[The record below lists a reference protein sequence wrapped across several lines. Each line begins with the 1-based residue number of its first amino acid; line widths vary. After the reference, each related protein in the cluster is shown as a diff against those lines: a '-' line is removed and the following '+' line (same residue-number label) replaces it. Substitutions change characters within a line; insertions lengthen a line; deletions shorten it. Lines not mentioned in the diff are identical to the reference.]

1 MLLPDAVQGNKRARV
16 GTAARTPLPTSSHS
30 SADVDASTAA
40 TQLLGLSDAN
50 ASDDTR
56 PQDPQGRF
64 VGDLNPEGFLIEAMK
79 STDHRGDTTIG
90 IWKQPGGPRKRG
102 SKSGHSSPDDARSSV
117 LSPSTLHGEVARL
130 EEALKTARSKWIE
143 RCIID
148 VQPPES
154 AFAKLRDIYLAK
166 IHPIF
171 PIFASRRLRNLG
183 TDRIDIAVKLSVCLA
198 ASTDPAAKNHL
209 RLAGSSR
216 PLPYLEY
223 SSKVIRLIRDLLQE
237 TDFSN
242 RLLDQI
248 RIMACTALYW
258 QPQEEDE
265 WDAPARLFTQAMSIV
280 HSIGLHLEVYDKMFL
295 GDGDSDHQLGH
306 AAQSDNCRRSDI
318 ERLFLCIYALD
329 RMICTFYGRPILL
342 NERDFDKDILE
353 YASRQTPCFRLFIS
367 VIWELNE
374 VIDLYRPA
382 SSSTNKSNFVSVF
395 EKLILDSGA
404 QNEPSSLLA
413 TIEVLHHAVSAL
425 SVRQTRQDFAT
436 QPVESAEGQKD
447 YPHLPD
453 PLLNARRSI
462 SADRILQIVKEY
474 DVGPLPFVPYALS
487 IALSVAYRKWR
498 FSQIP
503 MFRTRGRAAFLEVLP
518 VLESWG
524 RIFTSAR
531 VNHNLAQ
538 KVVEGMEKVAD
549 NIKRKAPTSTA
560 KPLQVVL
567 DQDTNGWQRQED
579 PGSGRSNNTTS
590 ASLDVDR
597 GIARGL
603 FTVGGPTYNAPPPV
617 SHVNPGTNVD
627 LISLDSQGTFDWFQ
641 HFNENTDM
649 NVGQMDGMFD
659 RNLDPMAPAFWPEYP
674 NWDIDRSGDANIGPV
689 L

>member
-1 MLLPDAVQGNKRARV
+1 
-16 GTAARTPLPTSSHS
+16 
-30 SADVDASTAA
+30 VDASTAA

-50 ASDDTR
+50 APDDAR
-56 PQDPQGRF
+56 PHDPRGRF
-64 VGDLNPEGFLIEAMK
+64 VGDLNPEGFLIEAAK
-79 STDHRGDTTIG
+79 SADHRGDTTIG
-90 IWKQPGGPRKRG
+90 IWKQPVGPPKRG
-102 SKSGHSSPDDARSSV
+102 SKSGRSSPDDARSSV
-117 LSPSTLHGEVARL
+117 LTPSTSLGAIARL
-130 EEALKTARSKWIE
+130 EEALKTARNNWLE
-143 RCIID
+143 RYIMD
-148 VQPPES
+148 VLPPDS

-183 TDRIDIAVKLSVCLA
+183 TDRIDIAIKLSVCLA
-198 ASTDPAAKNHL
+198 ASTDQGAKKHL

-216 PLPYLEY
+216 PLPYMEY
-223 SSKVIRLIRDLLQE
+223 SSKIIRLIRELLQE
-237 TDFSN
+237 IDFSN

-280 HSIGLHLEVYDKMFL
+280 HSIGLHLQVYDKMFL
-295 GDGDSDHQLGH
+295 GDGDSNHQPGR
-306 AAQSDNCRRSDI
+306 AAQSDNCRKSDI

-353 YASRQTPCFRLFIS
+353 YASRQTPCFRLFIH
-367 VIWELNE
+367 VIWELNDIIE
-374 VIDLYRPA
+374 LYRPS
-382 SSSTNKSNFVSVF
+382 SSSTNKSNSVSVF

-404 QNEPSSLLA
+404 QNEPSQLLA

-425 SVRQTRQDFAT
+425 SVRQTRQDFAP
-436 QPVESAEGQKD
+436 QPVQPGEGQKD

-462 SADRILQIVKEY
+462 SADRILQIVKQY

-518 VLESWG
+518 VLEAWG
-524 RIFTSAR
+524 RVFTSAR

-549 NIKRKAPTSTA
+549 TIKRKAPASTA
-560 KPLQVVL
+560 IPLQLVV
-567 DQDTNGWQRQED
+567 DQGTNAWQRPED
-579 PGSGRSNNTTS
+579 SVNTKTNDAAS
-590 ASLDVDR
+590 ASIDIDR
-597 GIARGL
+597 GLARGL
-603 FTVGGPTYNAPPPV
+603 FTVGGPTYSAPPAAG
-617 SHVNPGTNVD
+617 HVNPAVN
-627 LISLDSQGTFDWFQ
+627 LELANLDSQGTFDWFQ
-641 HFNENTDM
+641 HFNESTDM
-649 NVGQMDGMFD
+649 NVGEMDGIFD

-674 NWDIDRSGDANIGPV
+674 SWDVDRSGGAIAPV